1 MSILGLI
8 NLLKAFIEGK
18 VLLFLDDSQFVFPQE
33 LPGWR
38 SFWFAFVHFVQKVF
52 TLRACLKHWIVDS
65 RLPRVPSLFGLFGI
79 EIHFL
84 SGQLVD
90 GLGQV
95 FESLL
100 LNELLFNDGRFRN
113 KLRSLSLHLLYQM
126 INVIEL
132 HQLSQQTGSLKVSLI
147 IQLLPRG
154 KVIHILVEKWTDQ
167 VHALLQVYRREWIPI
182 TSFCQL
188 FRLQQVK
195 VAL

>member
-1 MSILGLI
+1 M
-8 NLLKAFIEGK
+8 
-18 VLLFLDDSQFVFPQE
+18 LDDL
-33 LPGWR
+33 LPDLHVLASTLKPTRLLTDPVVKGGAHVGEQR
-38 SFWFAFVHFVQKVF
+38 SLALVLEV
-52 TLRACLKHWIVDS
+52 
-65 RLPRVPSLFGLFGI
+65 
-79 EIHFL
+79 
-84 SGQLVD
+84 GQLVD